1 MWAAIIAKFNSIAR
15 GQTAE
20 GDASTNPNHF
30 NYGDRKQAIG
40 QQYANVLID
49 VVRKLWIVLCK

>member
-49 VVRKLWIVLCK
+49 VVRKL